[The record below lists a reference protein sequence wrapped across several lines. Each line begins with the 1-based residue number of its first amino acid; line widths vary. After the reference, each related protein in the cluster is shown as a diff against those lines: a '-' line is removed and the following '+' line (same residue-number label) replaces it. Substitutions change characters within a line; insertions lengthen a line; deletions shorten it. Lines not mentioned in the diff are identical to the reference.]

1 MKKAGIFSI
10 MSLVALIIC
19 IVLGCTNKEKEYV
32 DLGLP
37 SGTMWKTQN
46 EGEGDEYY
54 VFHKAFERFESE
66 LPSLHQWIELVNEC
80 EWNWIG
86 DGYKVIGPNGKSIIL
101 PAAGTYTLL
110 FDIGEEHVGDV
121 GVYWSSEIVGSESI
135 SQGFFTLENDEGE
148 AITPDH
154 SESACRL
161 YFTSEEK
168 GVDNIPDYYH
178 AFSVRL
184 VKRK

>member
-1 MKKAGIFSI
+1 MKKAFFFSI
-10 MSLVALIIC
+10 MPLVALISC
-19 IVLGCTNKEKEYV
+19 MVLGCTNKEKEYV
-32 DLGLP
+32 DLGLS
-37 SGTMWKTQN
+37 SGTLWKTQN
-46 EGEGDEYY
+46 EGEGNEFFD
-54 VFHKAFERFESE
+54 FHEAFDRFGNE
-66 LPSLHQWIELVNEC
+66 LPSIHQWVELANEC
-80 EWNWIG
+80 EWNWMG
-86 DGYKVIGPNGKSIIL
+86 NGYKVIGPNGKSIIL

-135 SQGFFTLENDEGE
+135 SQQFFTLENEEGE
-148 AITPDH
+148 AIIPDNN
-154 SESACRL
+154 ESACRL
-161 YFTSEEK
+161 YFTSKEK